1 MAVEVTPARL
11 GKTVVIRGEVKG
23 SEDLVI
29 DGHVEGAITLSE
41 NRLTIGPNAD
51 VLADLSARDVL
62 IQGKLKG
69 NIVATGRVELRAGSA
84 VEGDVR
90 ALRLAIEDNAVFRGQ
105 VDLAQGAKTKPGG
118 TRPPPDG
125 GASWPNARGAAI
137 TGSAAP
143 EGIGRL
149 FKSWFE

>member
-1 MAVEVTPARL
+1 MAVELTPARL

-29 DGHVEGAITLSE
+29 DGHVEGAITLAE

-62 IQGKLKG
+62 VQGKLKG

-90 ALRLAIEDNAVFRGQ
+90 ALRLAIEDNAVFRGK
-105 VDLAQGAKTKPGG
+105 VDLTQGAKSMPDG
-118 TRPPPDG
+118 TNPSSNG
-125 GASWPNARGAAI
+125 GAS
-137 TGSAAP
+137 
-143 EGIGRL
+143 
-149 FKSWFE
+149 